1 MSHFFYFSYIILWLL
16 AIIEGILLLL
26 VYRHF
31 GLIELGSAASTTRD
45 GLHVGTLVLPVTGT
59 TQQGE
64 IVNWLPKTGQSY
76 LLAFISATC
85 APCLAILPSLYQ
97 LAKTRT
103 DIEIVL
109 IVSGQQEA
117 AQQLATQ
124 TSTPENVR
132 LFSEMGGSVYQNYQ
146 VRVTP
151 FAFVVGPD
159 RRVRS
164 KGLCD
169 SSAKLMQLLADS
181 TSHTIVSEEPASSRT
196 MTAS

>member
-1 MSHFFYFSYIILWLL
+1 MSHLFYFSYIILWFL

-31 GLIELGSAASTTRD
+31 GLIELGNTASTAHD
-45 GLHVGTLVLPVTGT
+45 GLRVGTLIPPIVGT
-59 TQQGE
+59 TPQGE
-64 IVNWLPKTGQSY
+64 AVNWLPKVDHSY

-97 LAKTRT
+97 LAKTRH
-103 DIEIVL
+103 DLEVVL
-109 IVSGQQEA
+109 IVSGQPEA

-124 TSTPENVR
+124 TSTPANIH
-132 LFSEMGGSVYQNYQ
+132 LCSETGGNAYHDYQ

-151 FAFVVGPD
+151 FAFVIGPD
-159 RRVRS
+159 QRVHS

-169 SSAKLMQLLADS
+169 SLAKLTQLLVNNDS
-181 TSHTIVSEEPASSRT
+181 RVVVSEEHTPVQT